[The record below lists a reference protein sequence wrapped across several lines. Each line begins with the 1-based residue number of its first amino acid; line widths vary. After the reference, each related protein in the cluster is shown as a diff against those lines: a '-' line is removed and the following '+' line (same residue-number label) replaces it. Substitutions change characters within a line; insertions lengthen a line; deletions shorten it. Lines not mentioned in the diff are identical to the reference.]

1 MANTAA
7 VPVWIGANFW
17 SRAGGPRMWARYDG
31 RLVREELAVLAE
43 NGCNITR
50 SFCYWPDFVPSPERL
65 DAEVCAR
72 FADFLEAHRELG
84 LGTIPTFIVG
94 HMSGQNWDPSWRG
107 GRDPY
112 RDVWFVSQ
120 QAWFCAEIARRFGG
134 HPAVVGWLLSNEMP
148 NYGGA
153 ANVEEITAWARILV
167 QAVRSTGVTQPIS
180 TGDGV
185 WGIEVSGRDNGYSL
199 RDLTPLVDFIGPH
212 VYPMTDDPVR
222 QSFTAAFVCE
232 LCGSFDRPVV
242 LEEFGASSDFA
253 SGENAAH
260 YYRQVLHTT
269 LLAGARGWIAWNNC
283 DYDELF
289 EQDPY
294 RHHPH
299 EMHFGLTDRHGRP
312 KPQLAELA
320 RFARLVS
327 ELEANGFAPVPAE
340 VLIVVPEH
348 FERTVPF
355 TTPEQRAE
363 IRGNLFQS
371 YIAAREADLPVATAR
386 ERDGLPNGARLYLLP
401 CAKLITAPGVARL
414 RELVEDGSTLYA
426 SYFAGST
433 EAQRGPWF
441 PWLEEIFGVR
451 HRLRYGA
458 VDPIEDDELVL
469 EFVAA
474 CGGLERGARLRFRVG
489 GTASSRSYLPVEAD
503 GAEVLAVDQLGSPA
517 LLRRRVGRGQA
528 VLCTY
533 PLEHMAACTPRVNPE
548 STWRLYAALA
558 SLAGVGRPV
567 TVDDGRVVVGRL
579 VAGEGET
586 VLVINSSP
594 DAVEAGLSGSDVA
607 VLALDSAAHRQS
619 SRPLTEPLLLPPF
632 EVVVLRKDAAGRGRR
647 L

>member
-1 MANTAA
+1 
-7 VPVWIGANFW
+7 
-17 SRAGGPRMWARYDG
+17 MWARYDG
-31 RLVREELAVLAE
+31 HLVREELAVLAE
-43 NGCNITR
+43 SGCNVTR

-84 LGTIPTFIVG
+84 IGTIPTFIVG

-148 NYGGA
+148 HYGGA
-153 ANVEEITAWARILV
+153 ASVEEITAWARILV

-185 WGIEVSGRDNGYSL
+185 WGIEVSGKDNGYSVRAL
-199 RDLTPLVDFIGPH
+199 APLVDFIGPH

-222 QSFTAAFVCE
+222 QAFAAAFVCE
-232 LCGSFDRPVV
+232 LCGSFGRPVV
-242 LEEFGASSDFA
+242 LEEFGASSDFV

-289 EQDPY
+289 DQDPY

-299 EMHFGLTDRHGRP
+299 EMHFGLTDRQGRP
-312 KPQLAELA
+312 KLPLEELA

-327 ELEANGFAPVPAE
+327 ELEANGFTPVPAE
-340 VLIVVPEH
+340 ALIVVPEH

-363 IRGNLFQS
+363 IRGNLFQC
-371 YIAAREADLPVATAR
+371 YIAAREADLPVAMAR
-386 ERDGLPNGARLYLLP
+386 ERDGLPDSARLYLLP
-401 CAKLITAPGVARL
+401 CAKLITAPGTARL

-433 EAQRGPWF
+433 ETQRGPWF

-451 HRLRYGA
+451 QHLRYGV

-469 EFVAA
+469 EFIAG
-474 CGGLERGARLRFRVG
+474 CGGLERGTRLRFRVG

-517 LLRRRVGRGQA
+517 LLRRRVGRGQT

-558 SLAGVGRPV
+558 SLAGVSRPV
-567 TVDDGRVVVGRL
+567 AVDDGRVVVGRL
-579 VAGEGET
+579 VSGAGET

-594 DAVEAGLSGSDVA
+594 DEFEARLSGSDVA
-607 VLALDSAAHRQS
+607 VLALASEAHRQS
-619 SRPLTEPLLLPPF
+619 SRPLSEPLVLPPF
-632 EVVVLRKDAAGRGRR
+632 EVAVLRKGTAGRSRR
-647 L
+647 P